1 MQSYLWISFF
11 TCKTFLCLFSFVEEY
26 RGRVSESAWF
36 EFGLVKTTF
45 HGKGLKLDSWST
57 IRVNYFCKLHTAV
70 SQYKLIKENETR
82 KN

>member
-1 MQSYLWISFF
+1 MDCKVIYAFYFSHG
-11 TCKTFLCLFSFVEEY
+11 KTFLCLFSFVEEY
-26 RGRVSESAWF
+26 RGRVSG
-36 EFGLVKTTF
+36 FGLVKTTF
-45 HGKGLKLDSWST
+45 LGKGLKLDLWST

>member
-1 MQSYLWISFF
+1 MES
-11 TCKTFLCLFSFVEEY
+11 E
-26 RGRVSESAWF
+26 SESAWF
-36 EFGLVKTTF
+36 GFGLVKTTF
-45 HGKGLKLDSWST
+45 LGKGLKLDLWST